1 MKIPLSIQIGYRYA
15 KAAKDGKFISF
26 ISLFSIAGIA
36 LGVMSL
42 ILILSVMNGFEG
54 VLKQRILGAVPHVI
68 VKQGEQLNIEVLQ
81 SAIDKSEYK
90 KQVTQVVPL
99 VQSQAI
105 VQMPGDLKGVLTQGL
120 HQAYL
125 PSGIEDKMVDGD
137 WQTLFDKKYGVVI
150 SQYMA
155 MEYGLNIGDKIRL
168 LVSGVSHYTPIGRM
182 PAQRSFTIVGLFDTQ
197 SEIDNQMIMVRAQ
210 DLNRLLK
217 NPPDANQGFR
227 LVLSDAFDAQHVMA
241 RLKDLLPNANIQ
253 SWHHTHGKLFDA
265 VKMEKTMM
273 WTMLSL
279 IILVAAFNIVS
290 ALVMMVTQKQSE
302 IAILKTLGLK
312 AKNIRQVFIFQ
323 GAYNGLI
330 GATFGTIVGV
340 LIVLNLNDFMLITGI
355 NLLGAP
361 GQGLPIELDIEKIIW
376 VFGFAVSLAYLAS
389 LYPAYKA
396 AQLLPAK
403 VLRHE

>member
-68 VKQGEQLNIEVLQ
+68 VKNNQLTINELQ
-81 SAIDKSEYK
+81 DTVDGSLYKDKVN
-90 KQVTQVVPL
+90 QIVPL

-120 HQAYL
+120 HQAFL
-125 PSGIEDKMVDGD
+125 PEGVKDKMVDGD
-137 WQTLFDKKYGVVI
+137 WQKLFDKKYGVVI

-197 SEIDNQMIMVRAQ
+197 SEIDNQMIMVRAR

-217 NPPDANQGFR
+217 NKPDANQGFR
-227 LVLSDAFDAQHVMA
+227 LVLSDAFDAQSVMA
-241 RLKDLLPNANIQ
+241 ELKRLLPNANIQ

-312 AKNIRQVFIFQ
+312 AIHIRRIFIFQ

-330 GATFGTIVGV
+330 GATFGTLLGMF
-340 LIVLNLNDFMLITGI
+340 IVLNLNDFMLLTGI

-389 LYPAYKA
+389 IYPAYKA

>member
-68 VKQGEQLNIEVLQ
+68 VKNNQLSIDELQ
-81 SAIDKSEYK
+81 QTIDSSLYK
-90 KQVTQVVPL
+90 DKVNQIVPL

-105 VQMPGDLKGVLTQGL
+105 VQMPGDLKGVLAQGL
-120 HQAYL
+120 HQAFL
-125 PSGIEDKMVDGD
+125 PEGVRDKMVDGD
-137 WQTLFDKKYGVVI
+137 WQKLFDKKYGVVI

-182 PAQRSFTIVGLFDTQ
+182 PAQRSFTIVGLFNTQ
-197 SEIDNQMIMVRAQ
+197 SEIDNQMIMVRAR

-217 NPPDANQGFR
+217 AKPDSNQGFR
-227 LVLSDAFDAQHVMA
+227 LVLSDAFDAQSVMA
-241 RLKDLLPNANIQ
+241 ELKRLLPTANIQ

-302 IAILKTLGLK
+302 IAILKTLGFK
-312 AKNIRQVFIFQ
+312 AKNIRRVFIFQ

-330 GATFGTIVGV
+330 GATFGALLGV
-340 LIVLNLNDFMLITGI
+340 FIVLNLNNFMLFTGI

-389 LYPAYKA
+389 IYPAYKA

>member
-68 VKQGEQLNIEVLQ
+68 VKSNQLSIDDLQ
-81 SAIDKSEYK
+81 QTIDSSIYK
-90 KQVTQVVPL
+90 DKVNQIVPL

-120 HQAYL
+120 HQSFL
-125 PSGIEDKMVDGD
+125 PEGVRDKMVDGD
-137 WQTLFDKKYGVVI
+137 WQKLFDKKYGVVI

-197 SEIDNQMIMVRAQ
+197 SEIDNQMIMVRAR

-217 NPPDANQGFR
+217 AKPDSNQGFR
-227 LVLSDAFDAQHVMA
+227 LVLSDAFDAQSVMA
-241 RLKDLLPNANIQ
+241 ELKRLLPTADIQ

-302 IAILKTLGLK
+302 IAILKTLGFK
-312 AKNIRQVFIFQ
+312 AKNIRRVFIFQ

-330 GATFGTIVGV
+330 GATFGALLGV
-340 LIVLNLNDFMLITGI
+340 FIVLNLNNFMLFTGI

-389 LYPAYKA
+389 IYPAYKA

>member
-68 VKQGEQLNIEVLQ
+68 VKNNQLTINELQ
-81 SAIDKSEYK
+81 DTVDGSLYKDKVN
-90 KQVTQVVPL
+90 QIVPL

-120 HQAYL
+120 HQAFL
-125 PSGIEDKMVDGD
+125 PEGVKDKMVDGD
-137 WQTLFDKKYGVVI
+137 WQKLFDKKYGVVI

-197 SEIDNQMIMVRAQ
+197 SEIDNQMIMVRAR

-217 NPPDANQGFR
+217 NKPDANQGFR
-227 LVLSDAFDAQHVMA
+227 LVLSDAFDAQSVMA
-241 RLKDLLPNANIQ
+241 ELKRLLPNANIQ

-302 IAILKTLGLK
+302 IAILKTLGFK
-312 AKNIRQVFIFQ
+312 AKNIRRVFIFQ

-330 GATFGTIVGV
+330 GATFGALLGV
-340 LIVLNLNDFMLITGI
+340 FIVLNLNNFMLFTGI

-389 LYPAYKA
+389 IYPAYKA